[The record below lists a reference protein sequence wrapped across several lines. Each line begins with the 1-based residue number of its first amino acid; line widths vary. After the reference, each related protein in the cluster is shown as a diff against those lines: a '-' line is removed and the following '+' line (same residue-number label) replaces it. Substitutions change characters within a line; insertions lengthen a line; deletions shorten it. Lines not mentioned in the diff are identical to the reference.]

1 MANITELLAKSL
13 DVLKEIQKDDDFMVV
28 KSSDLSPVHLKRL
41 VANNF
46 LYPIIKGWYVVTDP
60 RTLHEIL
67 LHGMLPFGISSQ
79 GILTK
84 DMGMSGACR
93 QNNHWPFIQAPLRC
107 LYKH

>member
-60 RTLHEIL
+60 RTLPGDTTAWYASFWNFVSRYAHERY
-67 LHGMLPFGISSQ
+67 G
-79 GILTK
+79 
-84 DMGMSGACR
+84 
-93 QNNHWPFIQAPLRC
+93 NEWC
-107 LYKH
+107 LSAEQSLAI

>member
-46 LYPIIKGWYVVTDP
+46 LYPISATILGVKAEVV
-60 RTLHEIL
+60 
-67 LHGMLPFGISSQ
+67 IS
-79 GILTK
+79 
-84 DMGMSGACR
+84 
-93 QNNHWPFIQAPLRC
+93 PL
-107 LYKH
+107 

>member
-60 RTLHEIL
+60 RTLP
-67 LHGMLPFGISSQ
+67 GDTTAWYASFGISSQ
-79 GILTK
+79 GMLTK
-84 DMGMSGACR
+84 DMEMSGACR
-93 QNNHWPFIQAPLRC
+93 QNNHWLFIQAPLRC